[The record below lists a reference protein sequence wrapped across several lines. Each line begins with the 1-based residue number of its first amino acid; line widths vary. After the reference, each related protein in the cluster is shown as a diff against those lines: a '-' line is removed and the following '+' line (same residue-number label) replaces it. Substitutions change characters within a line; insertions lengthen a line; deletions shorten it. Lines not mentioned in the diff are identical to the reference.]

1 MCENRA
7 DHLSNNLSLD
17 EISMLIFFGFSCK
30 TNRNQLEIIV
40 EATYGLWSTPYS
52 WVANKRGRPNKR
64 GSWKIRKKHK
74 QGGRLLGA
82 RKLILQNIEFKT

>member
-1 MCENRA
+1 MYENRA
-7 DHLSNNLSLD
+7 DHLRNNLNLD

-52 WVANKRGRPNKR
+52 
-64 GSWKIRKKHK
+64 
-74 QGGRLLGA
+74 
-82 RKLILQNIEFKT
+82 